1 MDALFYHESIVTP
14 ISSFVFLLN
23 YFALYLSQ
31 YNETFEFH
39 QSITTCDS
47 QIDHMWLSKV
57 TSIKNNCDKFV
68 NQNHYKFIRHSKNN
82 NS

>member
-1 MDALFYHESIVTP
+1 MDVLFYHESIVFTP

-57 TSIKNNCDKFV
+57 TSIKNNSDKFV
-68 NQNHYKFIRHSKNN
+68 NQNHYKFIRHSKKNR
-82 NS
+82 